1 LETDIH
7 SESYDSIGGIM
18 IEQLD
23 RLPED
28 GESVLLED
36 GTKLTVR
43 GLDQSRIEKIEIELP
58 EPAVNE
64 EDGEGEE
71 EIQKEENY
79 E

>member
-1 LETDIH
+1 M
-7 SESYDSIGGIM
+7 S
-18 IEQLD
+18 
-23 RLPED
+23 
-28 GESVLLED
+28 LED

-58 EPAVNE
+58 EPAADE
-64 EDGEGEE
+64 EGSEKEE